1 MANASDLS
9 LITSSATPTTDV
21 MLEKVDHFMVDALF
35 DLDDTP
41 AREAGLYH
49 LQTGGS
55 RMRAKLALASASLR
69 LDISDAVAA
78 ASACEFLHNASL
90 IHDDISDRDLFRRGH
105 QTVWA
110 KYGPDVA
117 LCAGDLFLA
126 AAFKAATSVKQA
138 DVAQQITQSLAEHA
152 ARVIGGQSVELA
164 TPSQSR
170 YWRVREYLDATQRKT
185 APLIEL
191 AIEIGGTPSRPLAE
205 ALGLAYQ
212 ILDDLDDQP
221 SGSSANKI
229 DPPHGLHAMWHHRSR
244 VRPTD
249 AQWAHKRCLKHVD
262 AALARA
268 ERLNQSMPEP
278 LASEISNLS
287 NQLAQKARRSA

>member
-1 MANASDLS
+1 MGNAPDLS
-9 LITSSATPTTDV
+9 LIAKSVTQTSNTL
-21 MLEKVDHFMVDALF
+21 LEKVDHFMVDLLM
-35 DLDDTP
+35 DLNSSP
-41 AREAGLYH
+41 AQEAGLYH
-49 LQTGGS
+49 LQTGGG
-55 RMRAKLALASASLR
+55 RMRAKLALASAFLR
-69 LDISDAVAA
+69 LDTSDAVAA

-117 LCAGDLFLA
+117 LCTGDLFLA
-126 AAFKAATSVKQA
+126 AAFKAATTIKHT

-152 ARVIGGQSVELA
+152 ARVIGGQSLELA
-164 TPSQSR
+164 MPTQSR
-170 YWRVREYLDATQRKT
+170 HWRVHDYLDATQRKT

-191 AIEIGGTPSRPLAE
+191 AIEIGGTPCRRLAE

-221 SGSSANKI
+221 IGSSANKI

-249 AQWAHKRCLKHVD
+249 AQWAYNRCLRHVN

-268 ERLNQSMPEP
+268 NKLNQSMPEP
-278 LASEISNLS
+278 LATEISYLS
-287 NQLAQKARRSA
+287 NQLAQKARYRA